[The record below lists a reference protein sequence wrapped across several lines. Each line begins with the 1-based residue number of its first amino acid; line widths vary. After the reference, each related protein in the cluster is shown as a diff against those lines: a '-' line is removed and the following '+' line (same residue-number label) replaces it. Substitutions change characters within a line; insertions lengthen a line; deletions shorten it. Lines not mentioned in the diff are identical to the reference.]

1 MELLDGT
8 LMRCARTPKIL
19 GAGFP
24 GETMHVLPRPRVREA
39 LTQPGTSHLLVTD
52 CGHFPEARG
61 HGRVRTSP
69 IADAVVLVCTRGSGW
84 CTTAAGTFAVTAGQ
98 IVLLPPGE
106 PHGYGSDAAD
116 PWTLWWL
123 HLAGS
128 DLPEFLQAARATV
141 DAPVRTL
148 SDVYAAV
155 ALISAAITHLGCDST
170 TNSLLAASGAAWHL
184 LAILASDRPPGDAR
198 STALDRAAQFLHDH
212 PAERIEVAELA
223 SMACLS
229 PSHFAAL
236 FRRRFGMPVLQ
247 YRTELRM
254 ARARELLDM
263 TERPIAEVAAAA
275 GYEDSFYFARQFKR
289 IHGLTPHAYRTRN

>member
-1 MELLDGT
+1 
-8 LMRCARTPKIL
+8 MRI

-39 LTQPGTSHLLVTD
+39 LTQPGTAHLLVTD
-52 CGHFPEARG
+52 CGHFPEARS
-61 HGRVRTSP
+61 HGRLRSRP
-69 IADAVVLVCTRGSGW
+69 IADAVVLVCTRGRGW
-84 CTTAAGTFAVTAGQ
+84 CTTTAGTFAVTAGQ
-98 IVLLPPGE
+98 VVLLPPGE
-106 PHGYGSDAAD
+106 PHGYGADDED

-123 HLAGS
+123 HLTGS
-128 DLPEFLQAARATV
+128 DLPEFLRAARATA

-155 ALISAAITHLGCDST
+155 ALISAVISHLERDAT

-184 LAILASDRPPGDAR
+184 MAVLASDRPPGDAR
-198 STALDRAAQFLHDH
+198 STALDRAAQFLRDH
-212 PAERIEVAELA
+212 LTESIEVAELA
-223 SMACLS
+223 AMARLS

-236 FRRRFGMPVLQ
+236 FRRRFGMPVLR

-275 GYEDSFYFARQFKR
+275 GYDDSFYFARQFKR